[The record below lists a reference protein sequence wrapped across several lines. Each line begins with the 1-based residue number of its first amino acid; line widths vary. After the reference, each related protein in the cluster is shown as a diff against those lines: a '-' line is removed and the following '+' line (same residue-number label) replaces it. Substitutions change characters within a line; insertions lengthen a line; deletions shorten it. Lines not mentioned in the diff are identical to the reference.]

1 MICKD
6 CYFDLMVRVER
17 DMLIFGEADYSDEDL
32 TCNCDKPSIIIDI
45 IEEKIRDNIEKTG
58 AWDGRP
64 NRS

>member
-1 MICKD
+1 
-6 CYFDLMVRVER
+6 MVRVER